1 MTTDSPIAAA
11 SFPPLSPIDVVT
23 ASAGTGK
30 TYRLATAFRDAV
42 AAGTE
47 PGRILATTFTR
58 KAAAELL
65 ERVRGRL
72 IAEGHGDAARDAL
85 TGAIGTVNAVF
96 GRIASDFALEA
107 GRSPVA
113 DVIGEDRMST
123 LFAAAADTVIRGHGP
138 TIEPAAWRLRVED
151 WRDLVRMV
159 SAFARQNAIE
169 PADLAASAA
178 RSLDGLLALLPPPAA
193 DGDSLDAALARA
205 VRDAVSAIEGGGEIT
220 VKKTLE
226 ALALLKE
233 AAAALTNGR
242 PLAWAAWVRLAKLDA
257 GARWKGVAQA
267 VVTTAEAHGRHPR
280 LHADL
285 RALVEGVFTCAAEA
299 MADYAEFK
307 RIQGLVDFVDQEQE
321 ALALLRRP
329 DVRSLLAERFE
340 LALVDEFQDTSPIQL
355 ALFLELAGIV
365 RRSIWVG
372 DAKQAIYGFRGT
384 DPDLIRAVVAQVPPA
399 TGGRPER
406 LPRSYRSRPGLVAFH
421 NDLFGAAFPPT
432 GIPQDQTIV
441 SECDRKD
448 PPAEPP
454 PLEVW
459 TLEGKSW
466 DKALAALARSVA
478 NRLAASGEGGTLRGS
493 DIAVLCRSNER
504 CASVAAAFAA
514 AGLKVAIGRTG
525 LTATPEA
532 GLALAALRYLVD
544 PGDTLAMVEM
554 AHLAAAPDT
563 APDAAQGQPE
573 WLEAWLAPD
582 AARRAREN
590 SPALRALD
598 AARARL
604 LHLTP
609 VEALEV
615 AITAGSLTDAV
626 LRWGCATERLGNLD
640 ALRGLARTYEDDCR
654 ARRAAATAG
663 GLIGFLSEAEE
674 GGGRPPSGDRDAVQV
689 MTYHQSKGLEWPVV
703 VLLDLQGGP
712 DPSAFGLT
720 VEGPAAGNG
729 AKDGAAIDPWHPLDG
744 RWLRFWPWPYDKQRS
759 RIPLAD
765 AADAAPEMAAARHR
779 AHAEAVR
786 LMYVGMTRARDRLI
800 LAARPT
806 KAGGLETDWLDAL
819 TDAQGLPVLA
829 LPAGQGAVTIQAA
842 GRPHP
847 ATAMTIAAPEE
858 EDGPSPQP
866 TAGQAAVFALPS
878 ALAAVPDHPP
888 LRLAPSHA
896 GIPAPA
902 MATGVVRATIAL
914 GDRLPLAGGV
924 DMTRLGEA
932 MHAFLAGDRPD
943 AAPPERLGCAAW
955 LLERWGIEPSTAP
968 HLVEAGDRLWRALS
982 RLWPGAGWRT
992 EVPVHGRLGVQR
1004 ISGRIDLLVDA
1015 ADGVVIVDHKAFP
1028 GAFDQWTA
1036 RALAHAPQ
1044 LSLYRRMVEEA
1055 TGTPV
1060 RGCFIHMPVV
1070 GTLIDLTRE
1079 TEAVGLGIC

>member
-11 SFPPLSPIDVVT
+11 SFPSLSPIDVVT

-96 GRIASDFALEA
+96 GHIASDFALEA

-113 DVIGEDRMST
+113 DVIGEDRMAA
-123 LFAAAADTVIRGHGP
+123 LFAAAADTVIRRHGP
-138 TIEPAAWRLRVED
+138 AIEPAAWRLRVED

-159 SAFARQNAIE
+159 SAFARQNAIA
-169 PADLAASAA
+169 PADLTGSAA

-193 DGDSLDAALARA
+193 DGAALDAALAFA
-205 VRDAVSAIEGGGEIT
+205 VQDAVSAIEGGGEVT
-220 VKKTLE
+220 VKKTME
-226 ALALLKE
+226 ALVLLKE
-233 AAAALTNGR
+233 AAAVLANGR

-257 GARWKGVAQA
+257 GARWRGVTKA
-267 VVTTAEAHGRHPR
+267 VVTAAEAHGRHPR

-307 RIQGLVDFVDQEQE
+307 RTQGLVDFVDQEQE

-329 DVRSLLAERFE
+329 DVRSLLAEQFE

-365 RRSIWVG
+365 RRSVWVG

-441 SECDRKD
+441 SECDRSD
-448 PPAEPP
+448 PPGEPP

-459 TLEGKSW
+459 TLEGRSW
-466 DKALAALARSVA
+466 DKALAALARGVA
-478 NRLAASGEGGTLRGS
+478 NRLAACGEDGTLRGS

-504 CASVAAAFAA
+504 CASAAAAFAG

-554 AHLAAAPDT
+554 AHLSAVPDT
-563 APDAAQGQPE
+563 AQGQPE

-582 AARRAREN
+582 AARRARER
-590 SPALRALD
+590 SPVLRALD

-615 AITAGSLTDAV
+615 AITAGSVIDAV
-626 LRWGCATERLGNLD
+626 LRWGCVAERLGNLD
-640 ALRGLARTYEDDCR
+640 ALRGLARAYEDDCR

-663 GLIGFLSEAEE
+663 GLIGFLSDAEE
-674 GGGRPPSGDRDAVQV
+674 GGERPPSGDRDAVQV

-703 VLLDLQGGP
+703 ILLDLHGGP

-720 VEGPAAGNG
+720 VEGQVAEGG
-729 AKDGAAIDPWHPLDG
+729 TAIDPWRPLDG
-744 RWLRFWPWPYDKQRS
+744 RWLRFWPWPYDRQRTQ
-759 RIPLAD
+759 IPLAN
-765 AADAAPEMAAARHR
+765 AADAALEMAVARRR

-829 LPAGQGAVTIQAA
+829 LPAGQGAVTIQVA

-847 ATAMTIAAPEE
+847 ATAMTFAAPED
-858 EDGPSPQP
+858 EDRTAPQP
-866 TAGQAAVFALPS
+866 AA
-878 ALAAVPDHPP
+878 ALAAVFSLPSAPTALPDHPP
-888 LRLAPSHA
+888 LRLVPSHA
-896 GIPAPA
+896 GMPAPA
-902 MATGVVRATIAL
+902 STPGSVPATIAL

-932 MHAFLAGDRPD
+932 MHAFLAVDCPD
-943 AAPPERLGCAAW
+943 AVPPERLCCAVR
-955 LLERWGIEPSTAP
+955 LLERWGIEASAAP
-968 HLVEAGDRLWRALS
+968 HLVEVGDRLWRALS

-992 EVPVHGRLGVQR
+992 EVPVHGRLGLQR

-1015 ADGVVIVDHKAFP
+1015 PSGAVIIDHKAFP

-1055 TGTPV
+1055 TGVPV

-1070 GTLIDLTRE
+1070 GTLIDLTRDTE
-1079 TEAVGLGIC
+1079 TAGLGAW

>member
-1 MTTDSPIAAA
+1 MSTHSPIAAT
-11 SFPPLSPIDVVT
+11 SFPSLSPIDVVT

-65 ERVRGRL
+65 ERVRQRL
-72 IAEGHGDAARDAL
+72 IAEGHGDAARDVL

-96 GRIASDFALEA
+96 GCIAAAFALEA

-113 DVIGEDRMST
+113 DVIGEDRMAA
-123 LFAAAADTVIRGHGP
+123 LFAAAADTVIRRHGSA
-138 TIEPAAWRLRVED
+138 IEPAAWRLRVED
-151 WRDLVRMV
+151 WRDLVRRV
-159 SAFARQNAIE
+159 SALARQNAIA

-178 RSLDGLLALLPPPAA
+178 RSLDGLLTLLPPPAA
-193 DGDSLDAALARA
+193 DGAALDAALGRA
-205 VRDAVSAIEGGGEIT
+205 VRDAVSAIEGGGEVT
-220 VKKTLE
+220 VKKTQD
-226 ALALLKE
+226 AFALLKE
-233 AAAALTNGR
+233 AAAALANGR
-242 PLAWAAWVRLAKLDA
+242 PLAWADWVRLAKLDA
-257 GARWKGVAQA
+257 GARWKGVAEA
-267 VVTTAEAHGRHPR
+267 VVTAAEAHDRHPR

-285 RALVEGVFTCAAEA
+285 RALVDGVFSCAAEA

-321 ALALLRRP
+321 ALALLRRS

-365 RRSIWVG
+365 RRSVWVG

-384 DPDLIRAVVAQVPPA
+384 DPDLIRAVVARVPPA
-399 TGGRPER
+399 TGGWLER

-432 GIPQDQTIV
+432 GIPQDQAIV
-441 SECDRKD
+441 SECDRSD
-448 PPAEPP
+448 RPGEPS
-454 PLEVW
+454 PLEIW
-459 TLEGKSW
+459 TLEGKNW
-466 DKALAALARSVA
+466 DKALAALARGVA
-478 NRLAASGEGGTLRGS
+478 NRLAAEGVDGALRGS
-493 DIAVLCRSNER
+493 DVAVLCRSNER
-504 CASVAAAFAA
+504 CAAVAATFAA
-514 AGLKVAIGRTG
+514 AGLKVAIGRSG

-544 PGDTLAMVEM
+544 PGDTLAMVEL
-554 AHLAAAPDT
+554 AHLATMPDT
-563 APDAAQGQPE
+563 AEDAAAGQPD
-573 WLEAWLAPD
+573 WLETWLAPD
-582 AARRAREN
+582 AARRAREG
-590 SPALRALD
+590 SPVLRALD
-598 AARARL
+598 AARDRL

-615 AITAGSLTDAV
+615 AIAAGSVTDAV
-626 LRWGCATERLGNLD
+626 LRWGGGAERLGNLD
-640 ALRGLARTYEDDCR
+640 ALRGLARAYEDDCR

-663 GLIGFLSEAEE
+663 GLIGFLSDAEK
-674 GGGRPPSGDRDAVQV
+674 GGEQPPSGDRNAVQV
-689 MTYHQSKGLEWPVV
+689 MTYHQSKGLEWPMV

-712 DPSAFGLT
+712 EPSAFGLT
-720 VEGPAAGNG
+720 VEGPAAE
-729 AKDGAAIDPWHPLDG
+729 DGAAVDPWCPLDG
-744 RWLRFWPWPYDKQRS
+744 RWLRFWPWPYDKQRA

-765 AADAAPEMAAARHR
+765 ATDAAPEMAVARRR

-800 LAARPT
+800 LAARPA

-819 TDAQGLPVLA
+819 VDARGLPVLA
-829 LPAGQGAVTIQAA
+829 LPAGQGAVTVHAA

-847 ATAMTIAAPEE
+847 ATAITIAAPEE
-858 EDGPSPQP
+858 DGAAPQP
-866 TAGQAAVFALPS
+866 AAVHAVFSLPP
-878 ALAAVPDHPP
+878 APAAVPDHPP
-888 LRLAPSHA
+888 LRLAPSHF
-896 GIPAPA
+896 GIPAP
-902 MATGVVRATIAL
+902 VVAAAGAPAAIAL

-924 DMTRLGEA
+924 DVTRLGEA
-932 MHAFLAGDRPD
+932 IHSFLAVDRPD
-943 AAPPERLGCAAW
+943 AAPEDRLACAAR
-955 LLERWGIEPSTAP
+955 LLERWGIEPTAAAP
-968 HLVEAGDRLWRALS
+968 LVEAGDRLWRALS

-992 EVPVHGRLGVQR
+992 EVPVHGRLGLQR
-1004 ISGRIDLLVDA
+1004 IGGRIDLLVDA
-1015 ADGVVIVDHKAFP
+1015 ADGVVIIDHKAFP
-1028 GAFDQWTA
+1028 GAFDQWAA

-1055 TGTPV
+1055 TGSPV

-1070 GTLIDLTRE
+1070 GMLLDLTRE
-1079 TEAVGLGIC
+1079 TGTREMGATCFHAR